1 MVAIDELLHEHRA
14 VETMLEVL
22 DRLCGKLA
30 EGGKKELNDLKSILE
45 FLEVFVDKCHHAKEE
60 KELFPALRESGRRK
74 WEGEIEELLADH
86 EKGSAL
92 VHELKASLGSVPS
105 SMNAAHAATT
115 AKAREYIA
123 LLNEHIENEEKLF
136 QAADKLL
143 SQSRQQELKTR
154 FDKIE
159 AERIG
164 PGRHEQFHRLIDSLK
179 AEYLR

>member
-22 DRLCGKLA
+22 DSLCGKLGG
-30 EGGKKELNDLKSILE
+30 GGKKELNDLKNILE
-45 FLEVFVDKCHHAKEE
+45 FLEVFVDQCHHTKEE
-60 KELFPALRESGRRK
+60 EQLFPALRESGRRK
-74 WEGEIEELLADH
+74 WSAEIDELLAEH
-86 EKGSAL
+86 EKGRNL
-92 VHELKASLGSVPS
+92 IRELKGSLGSAPGGRDATRS
-105 SMNAAHAATT
+105 AAT